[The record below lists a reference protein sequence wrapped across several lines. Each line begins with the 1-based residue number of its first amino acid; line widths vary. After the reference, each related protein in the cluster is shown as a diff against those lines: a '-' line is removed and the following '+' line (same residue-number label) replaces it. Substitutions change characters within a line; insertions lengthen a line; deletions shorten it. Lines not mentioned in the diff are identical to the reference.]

1 MEAVLMQPKELPYWG
16 VDLCPEDR
24 PGVPREAPPHLL
36 SWAHWIE
43 PERQPVEGRVLRH
56 PGLARPT
63 PVFSTALPPRGAS
76 GVLRRLAYEVPDH
89 KLPHWILLMIADR
102 VDVLESLPLLFTHFK
117 RRAVRAGKLRSAASR
132 RVWSQRM

>member
-1 MEAVLMQPKELPYWG
+1 MIAEIVRPTELPYWG

-36 SWAHWIE
+36 SCAHWIE

-63 PVFSTALPPRGAS
+63 PVFSAALPPRGVS
-76 GVLRRLAYEVPDH
+76 GALRRAAYEIPDH
-89 KLPHWILLMIADR
+89 LLSHWILKTIADR
-102 VDVLESLPLLFTHFK
+102 VDMIEGLPLLLK
-117 RRAVRAGKLRSAASR
+117 RGRRAVRTR
-132 RVWSQRM
+132 

>member
-1 MEAVLMQPKELPYWG
+1 MSAVTVEEEATMEAEFMRPKELPYWG

-36 SWAHWIE
+36 SYAHWIE

-63 PVFSTALPPRGAS
+63 PAFSAALPPRGAS
-76 GVLRRLAYEVPDH
+76 GALRRLAYEVPDH
-89 KLPHWILLMIADR
+89 KVSHWLLLLIADR
-102 VDVLESLPLLFTHFK
+102 VDVLESLPLLFK
-117 RRAVRAGKLRSAASR
+117 RRRRAARTG
-132 RVWSQRM
+132 